1 MLRIRVLPLPR
12 DQFMLIMDGVTQEF
26 MDSVDTTAYGDFL
39 RENLDGCGGALLF
52 HREVGDVDM
61 DLSPYG

>member
-12 DQFMLIMDGVTQEF
+12 DQFMLILDGVSQEF
-26 MDSVDTTAYGDFL
+26 LDSVNLPAYGDFL
-39 RENLDGCGGALLF
+39 RENLNGCGGALLF
-52 HREVGDVDM
+52 HREVGDVDL